1 MCNRF
6 YQENIIVFHQNI
18 ITIISQKFH
27 MVFPPGASL
36 IKLIYILPSPV
47 PLYHWFLKFSNIRC
61 SSLINELN
69 ILIFCCLKY
78 NGYWVLVS
86 QYFELEIDFW
96 NVTIFK
102 SGCHRNDVNLNQLL
116 TAGVNFIGFCDHW
129 SIGIGKHCNSVYWF
143 WHINRYT

>member
-1 MCNRF
+1 MRILILNWICTFEMLRKLNLKT
-6 YQENIIVFHQNI
+6 IIV
-18 ITIISQKFH
+18 
-27 MVFPPGASL
+27 
-36 IKLIYILPSPV
+36 
-47 PLYHWFLKFSNIRC
+47 
-61 SSLINELN
+61 N

-129 SIGIGKHCNSVYWF
+129 SIGIIMRILILNWICTFEMLRKLNLKTIIVTISNLKLIIV
-143 WHINRYT
+143 TLEKS